1 MIVTSSA
8 APICATE
15 AATKEGTGDDF
26 DSETSKMMNT
36 KNTKNEHKEY
46 SSLLNANGVSEWWTK
61 QTNGNFN

>member
-1 MIVTSSA
+1 MIVNTSA

-36 KNTKNEHKEY
+36 KSIQVYQTQMEF
-46 SSLLNANGVSEWWTK
+46 VSGGQSTPMK
-61 QTNGNFN
+61 S

>member
-1 MIVTSSA
+1 MIVNTSA
-8 APICATE
+8 TTVCATE

-36 KNTKNEHKEY
+36 KNEHKEY
-46 SSLLNANGVSEWWTK
+46 SSLIDTNGASEWWTK